1 MDTIEKNGGT
11 NSATAPIAGAQ
22 SEEALKAKYGKL
34 YRVGVT
40 IPVDDDEEKEFS
52 YYFKRPTVS
61 SYDRFIQTTSKH
73 GITKAS
79 RVFMLDAVVE
89 EDRERLKADLEEY
102 PGVGI
107 SIGNKLTEILGLTD
121 STNLKKL

>member
-1 MDTIEKNGGT
+1 MENTEKTTGT
-11 NSATAPIAGAQ
+11 PATTAQ
-22 SEEALKAKYGKL
+22 NEEALKAKYGKL

-52 YYFKRPTVS
+52 YYFKRPTVP

-79 RVFMLDAVVE
+79 RVFMLDAVVD

>member
-1 MDTIEKNGGT
+1 MENTEKII
-11 NSATAPIAGAQ
+11 ATPATGAQ
-22 SEEALKAKYGKL
+22 REEALKAKYGKL

-40 IPVDDDEEKEFS
+40 VPIDDDEEKEFS
-52 YYFKRPTVS
+52 YYFKRPTVP
-61 SYDRFIQTTSKH
+61 SYDRFIQTASKH
-73 GITKAS
+73 GITKVS

-102 PGVGI
+102 PGVGV

>member
-1 MDTIEKNGGT
+1 MENTEKTTGT
-11 NSATAPIAGAQ
+11 PATAAQ
-22 SEEALKAKYGKL
+22 NEEALKAKYGKL

-79 RVFMLDAVVE
+79 RVFMLDAVVD

>member
-1 MDTIEKNGGT
+1 MENTEKANGT
-11 NSATAPIAGAQ
+11 PTTATAAQ

-40 IPVDDDEEKEFS
+40 IPVDDDEEKNFS

-61 SYDRFIQTTSKH
+61 SYDRFIQTTRKH

-79 RVFMLDAVVE
+79 RVFMLDAVVD

-121 STNLKKL
+121 ATNLKKL

>member
-1 MDTIEKNGGT
+1 MESIEKSTGT
-11 NSATAPIAGAQ
+11 STPTSATMAQ
-22 SEEALKAKYGKL
+22 DEEALKAKYGKL

-40 IPVDDDEEKEFS
+40 IPVDDDEEKNFS

-79 RVFMLDAVVE
+79 RVFMLDAVVD

>member
-1 MDTIEKNGGT
+1 MENTEKTTGT
-11 NSATAPIAGAQ
+11 PAPATAAQ

-79 RVFMLDAVVE
+79 RVFMLDAVVD